1 MNRRAERGLEVGRA
15 IVTEIRV
22 EKITFLAG
30 SIAYHAFI
38 SLLPL
43 LLLILA
49 AISAVGNSSLEAG
62 FIRLLEAV
70 LTPGARQ
77 LLLDEL
83 QTAGG
88 STSLTLVGGVVLVWG
103 TLRIFRG
110 LDTAFSDIY
119 ETEAEN
125 TLTDQLSD
133 GVIVLVTFGFAVVA
147 AVVIQ
152 SLIPVGSDGLLAW
165 TLSRLALVVGLSLTF
180 FPMYYIFPDTD
191 VSTVEVLPGTLFA
204 AVGLVAF
211 ETLFTLYTQ
220 GGDKSVVGGILV
232 LLTWLYFS
240 GLVILLGVVINAVLS
255 NRSADVNIRPVVGG
269 VRPAAKREKPERGTV
284 VAALTDLKQL
294 LDTEEDVVV
303 TVGDRSVTLPAPQRY
318 EADTETGR
326 FGLLDGSVGV
336 ELRWSPRDDGSSE
349 TAAAS
354 DSPE

>member
-1 MNRRAERGLEVGRA
+1 MNQRAERGLEIGRA
-15 IVTEIRV
+15 IVTEIRA

-43 LLLILA
+43 LLLVLA
-49 AISAVGNSSLEAG
+49 AISAVGNRSLEAG

-83 QTAGG
+83 QGAGG
-88 STSLTLVGGVVLVWG
+88 SASLTIVGGLVLVWG

-119 ETEAEN
+119 ETETEN

-133 GVIVLVTFGFAVVA
+133 GLIVLVTFGVA
-147 AVVIQ
+147 IVGAVVIQ
-152 SLIPVGSDGLLAW
+152 TLIPVGSDGLAAW
-165 TLSRLALVVGLSLTF
+165 TLSRLALVIGLSLTF
-180 FPMYYIFPDTD
+180 LPMYYIFPDTD
-191 VSTVEVLPGTLFA
+191 VSVVEILPGTLFA
-204 AVGLVAF
+204 AVGLVTF

-220 GGDKSVVGGILV
+220 GGDQTVVGGILV

-255 NRSADVNIRPVVGG
+255 NRSADVNITPVFGG
-269 VRPAAKREKPERGTV
+269 IRPAAKRERPTRSEV
-284 VAALTDLKQL
+284 VASLTDLNRL
-294 LDTEEDVVV
+294 LDTQEDLVV
-303 TVGDRSVTLPAPQRY
+303 TVGEESVYLPAPQRY
-318 EADTETGR
+318 ETDTDSSRLG
-326 FGLLDGSVGV
+326 FLDGSVGL
-336 ELRWSPRDDGSSE
+336 ELRWSLRDADSVE
-349 TAAAS
+349 QPAAS
-354 DSPE
+354 DPAE